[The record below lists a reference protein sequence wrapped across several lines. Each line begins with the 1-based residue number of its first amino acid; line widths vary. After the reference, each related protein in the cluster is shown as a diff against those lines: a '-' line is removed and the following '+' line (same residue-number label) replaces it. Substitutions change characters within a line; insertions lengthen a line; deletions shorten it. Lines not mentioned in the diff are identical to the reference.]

1 MKPRDIDLVL
11 KIKNFKAGK
20 FLHLYITEALAMF
33 QRAHPR
39 IVPHLL
45 TSLKGGNPRLSLKH
59 AKELEETAE
68 ILLSSAKE
76 LVKYV
81 EDYMVIELPEKVEDQ
96 GDQYINTDGGIGV
109 SFVQG
114 EESVS
119 IKTADTK
126 EVKKKPAK
134 KRATKKKTKK
144 EE

>member
-1 MKPRDIDLVL
+1 M
-11 KIKNFKAGK
+11 
-20 FLHLYITEALAMF
+20 
-33 QRAHPR
+33 
-39 IVPHLL
+39 

-81 EDYMVIELPEKVEDQ
+81 EDYMVDELPEKVEGQ

-134 KRATKKKTKK
+134 KRATKKKAKK